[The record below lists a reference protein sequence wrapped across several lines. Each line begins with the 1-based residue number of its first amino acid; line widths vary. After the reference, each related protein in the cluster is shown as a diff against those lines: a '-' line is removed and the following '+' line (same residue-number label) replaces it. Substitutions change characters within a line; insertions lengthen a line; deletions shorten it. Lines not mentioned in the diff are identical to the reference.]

1 MTAPSEETRVQPIGI
16 LCPGCF
22 HPRHWDAATEC
33 PICRYRPN
41 AARSAVLLPV
51 GTPLQRYVIGEK
63 LGQGGFG
70 ITYRGLD
77 LQLRMKVAIKEYYPS
92 ELVGRSTDRKTVT
105 LNASEHVEVFDYGL
119 AAFLKEARTL
129 AQIRHP
135 HVARVLNY
143 FEMNRTAY
151 LVMDYYEGED
161 LSSFLKKQPD
171 GHLPWRTAIAW
182 LLPVLDG
189 LDKIHQAGFMH
200 RDLKPGNLYLTADG
214 LILLDFGS
222 ARQVTGSHTRS
233 MLVFSEGYAP
243 YEQTLASDLKR
254 QGPWT
259 DVYGAAATLYFMLTG
274 QRLPSSLD
282 RKHHLLDRKTDL
294 LTPACQWIA
303 ELPPALDTVLQRAL
317 AIEPEQRL
325 QTAAEFKR
333 RLEAVVAAEEQ
344 RTTAAMPSTPAQ
356 SVGWWI
362 RPRTRAAAFAL
373 TLAGSI
379 GGWLWLSDSSPPPP
393 QSLAVEPAIPTV
405 IVPPT
410 VASTTPPPT
419 TAEPASAPSAP
430 SPPTVE
436 LTPLA
441 SPDSDRQAG
450 DLLPRDRLPDGSEG
464 PTMVFVPQGCF
475 LMGSPMSEAGR
486 QPWEPNEQ
494 QHRVCLEQNF
504 ALGQREVTAGEF
516 RRFVSAAGYRTD
528 AERDVGAQGC
538 YAWSAKDNR
547 WDWRGGVNWRRPGYP
562 QNDDDPV
569 VCVSWNDAMAYAKW
583 LAQQTGQHYR
593 LPSEAEW
600 EYAARAGTT
609 SARYWGE
616 DPDLACRYANV
627 ADQTKG
633 PDGRV
638 RKVKH
643 NCSDGYWYPAPVAS
657 FLPNGWKLYDIL
669 GNVWEWSCSSYDK
682 DYGGEEQQCVQTP
695 SGPLTVR
702 GGSWSIGPAWVRSA
716 YRFGVNPGY
725 RANDQGFRLALSLP
739 PIDH

>member
-1 MTAPSEETRVQPIGI
+1 MTVPAEETRVQPIRT

-22 HPRHWDAATEC
+22 HPRHWDAASEC

-41 AARSAVLLPV
+41 AVRSAVLLPV
-51 GTPLQRYVIGEK
+51 GTPLQRYAIGEK

-92 ELVGRSTDRKTVT
+92 ELVGRSTDRKTVA
-105 LNASEHVEVFDYGL
+105 LNAPEHAEIFNYGL
-119 AAFLKEARTL
+119 ATFLKEARTL

-151 LVMDYYEGED
+151 LVMDYYEGEN
-161 LSSFLKKQPD
+161 LSSFLNKQPD
-171 GHLPWRTAIAW
+171 GRLPWRTAIAW

-243 YEQTLASDLKR
+243 YEQTLASDLQR

-274 QRLPSSLD
+274 QRPPSGLD
-282 RKHHLLDRKTDL
+282 RKHHLLDRRVDL
-294 LTPACQWIA
+294 LKPARQWTP
-303 ELPPALDTVLQRAL
+303 ELPSVLDTVLQQAL
-317 AIEPEQRL
+317 AVEPEQRL
-325 QTAAEFKR
+325 QTVAAFKQ
-333 RLEAVVAAEEQ
+333 RLEAVVVAEERQ
-344 RTTAAMPSTPAQ
+344 ATPATPATPTRNP
-356 SVGWWI
+356 GWWT
-362 RPRTRAAAFAL
+362 RSWARTATLAMAL
-373 TLAGSI
+373 TGLA
-379 GGWLWLSDSSPPPP
+379 GGWLWLSGRSPPK
-393 QSLAVEPAIPTV
+393 LAPESPTVEPVLP
-405 IVPPT
+405 IVVVPST
-410 VASTTPPPT
+410 VAPT
-419 TAEPASAPSAP
+419 TAPASAPSAP
-430 SPPTVE
+430 TVE
-436 LTPLA
+436 LASFA

-464 PTMVFVPQGCF
+464 PAMVFIPRGCF
-475 LMGSPMSEAGR
+475 PMGSPMSEAGR
-486 QPWEPNEQ
+486 QPWEPNER
-494 QHRVCLEQNF
+494 QHRVCIEQDF
-504 ALGQREVTAGEF
+504 ALGQREVTMGEF

-528 AERDVGAQGC
+528 AERDVGAPGC
-538 YAWSAKDNR
+538 YGWSAKDNR
-547 WDWRGGVNWRRPGYP
+547 WDWREGSNWRRPGYP
-562 QNDDDPV
+562 QHDDDPV
-569 VCVSWNDAMAYAKW
+569 VCVSWNDAMAYIKW

-633 PDGRV
+633 PDGQV

-643 NCSDGYWYPAPVAS
+643 NCSDGYWYSAPTAS
-657 FLPNGWKLYDIL
+657 FLPNGWKLYDML

-682 DYGGEEQQCVQTP
+682 NYGGAEQQCVQTP
-695 SGPLTVR
+695 DGPLTVR

-716 YRFGVNPGY
+716 YRFGVNSGY
-725 RANDQGFRLALSLP
+725 RANDQGFRLAMSLQ
-739 PIDH
+739 PIDR